1 MKVRTSI
8 VAGQGLG
15 DAVADLAQLTG
26 MDRLAQAYTQLTGN
40 DCGCKARQEKLN
52 QISAWLPTNLKA

>member
-1 MKVRTSI
+1 MKIRSSI
-8 VAGQGLG
+8 KAGQGLG

-26 MDRLAQAYTQLTGN
+26 MNRIANTYTQVTGK

-52 QISAWLPTNLKA
+52 QLFAFNQTKPAA

>member
-8 VAGQGLG
+8 IAGQGMG

-26 MDRLAQAYTQLTGN
+26 MDRLAEAYTQLTGN
-40 DCGCKARQEKLN
+40 DCGCKARQDKLN
-52 QISAWLPTNLKA
+52 QIFAWLPTNLKA